1 MPNAPMPATTSPP
14 CSARTKPWKLQTLTP
29 IETLPEWG
37 EPGPEGGTEG
47 APWAKDGPVLYQ
59 IPASW
64 EAAKNNGERWRFAL
78 AEVTRLKPDR
88 AVSITLELARFS
100 QSQFGT
106 ETLASFGW
114 WREQDP
120 DSAKGILEMDT
131 LAEDEC
137 LAKTSDGVRRFKLP
151 ASHHFIALY
160 RSILDQSGQ
169 AGDTLTDVFLNRHQF
184 DKAREVLEK
193 TIAKHGPGHDDS
205 RKKLLQQITGNWGR
219 FEPADTVPAGIK
231 PKLPL
236 VFRNATHITLTA
248 SPVDME
254 AVLKDTIDYLKSN
267 PDKFEWDRANPSQI
281 AGRLIQDR
289 NKRNT
294 SANPPPPGN
303 AKLTPRDQHR
313 DTRTNIEVPLDKAG
327 AWWITGKIDRRQ
339 RVPHARLDR
348 RFRARPT
355 RRRRQNP
362 MVGRRCRQR
371 RAGRGIQHPV
381 LRLPH
386 DLS

>member
-1 MPNAPMPATTSPP
+1 MGGLALVFHDQE
-14 CSARTKPWKLQTLTP
+14 PWKLQTLTP

-59 IPASW
+59 VPSSW
-64 EAAKNNGERWRFAL
+64 EAAKSDGERWRFAL
-78 AEVTRLKPDR
+78 AEVVRLQPDQ
-88 AVSITLELARFS
+88 AATVTLALARYAK
-100 QSQFGT
+100 SQFGT
-106 ETLASFGW
+106 ETLASYGW

-151 ASHHFIALY
+151 ASQHFIALY
-160 RSILDQSGQ
+160 RSILDGSAQ
-169 AGDTLTDVFLNRHQF
+169 AGDDLTEVFLNRHQF

-205 RKKLLQQITGNWGR
+205 RKQLLKQITGNWGR
-219 FEPADTVPAGIK
+219 FDPAATVPAGVK

-236 VFRNATHITLTA
+236 VFRNASNITLSA
-248 SPVDME
+248 APVDME
-254 AVLKDTIDYLKSN
+254 AVLKDTLDYLKSN
-267 PDKFEWDRANPSQI
+267 PDKFDWQRTDPSQI
-281 AGRLIQDR
+281 ANRLIQEKSPKFIGKTAATWDAQLTP
-289 NKRNT
+289 NANHRNT
-294 SANPPPPGN
+294 H
-303 AKLTPRDQHR
+303 TDV
-313 DTRTNIEVPLDKAG
+313 EMPLDQ
-327 AWWITGKIDRRQ
+327 TRRLVDHRQNHRRQ
-339 RVPHARLDR
+339 FLPHAGLDR
-348 RFRARPT
+348 GFRARPA

-371 RAGRGIQHPV
+371 RAGRRIEHRV